1 MATFSCGQSSGAGN
15 ESETTGSS
23 TAETTEPTEATTPA
37 DGVQTTTSVPSAQT
51 TTQSGSSSTVG
62 SGATLDS
69 YRIHTV
75 WRDGSDQGPIK
86 DEWTTEYLAD
96 PPAVHHKAAGD
107 MDMEMIF
114 VGKTLW
120 TRFMD
125 QPWRQVELAEEE
137 AADWASMLSQAESPV
152 DVEEQT
158 PLEDDIQWLMGQSE
172 LKIAEGSLTSTGQET
187 VNGVECKRYA
197 VDSTY
202 IYSVKYQA
210 PLDVSATVT
219 EGTQG
224 VIWVADE
231 GGLSPFVVRAQV
243 LQTTTT
249 QVEAGGSSTETL
261 HIEENVTDINSSD
274 IVIEPPQ

>member
-1 MATFSCGQSSGAGN
+1 MDGRHIKGYGALILLLVLLVLALPTFSCGESSGAGN
-15 ESETTGSS
+15 EDETTGSS

-37 DGVQTTTSVPSAQT
+37 DGAQTTASVPSAQT

-62 SGATLDS
+62 SGAALNS

-96 PPAVHHKAAGD
+96 PPAVDHKAAGD

-158 PLEDDIQWLMGQSE
+158 PLEDDISG
-172 LKIAEGSLTSTGQET
+172 
-187 VNGVECKRYA
+187 
-197 VDSTY
+197 
-202 IYSVKYQA
+202 
-210 PLDVSATVT
+210 
-219 EGTQG
+219 
-224 VIWVADE
+224 
-231 GGLSPFVVRAQV
+231 
-243 LQTTTT
+243 
-249 QVEAGGSSTETL
+249 
-261 HIEENVTDINSSD
+261 
-274 IVIEPPQ
+274 